1 MLSDGYKEKCN
12 ILIPYYRKQRLY
24 ATNEGKWQK
33 QWFYSDPTTNTPIC
47 STRTYCSL
55 EMQKGIFQDE
65 IYIFAAS
72 KLDKI
77 AEEKQDWEEMLTKE
91 STLLIDAMNRKQ
103 DQESADIIERML
115 LTMQNAKNYFY
126 YGEIAY
132 LLQSLKVFL
141 TDCKFVSESE
151 YDNLNEISAIFK
163 NELYDLCIYYL
174 YVYASFHED
183 EKLEYVLHNYDY
195 AHSKLIANQ
204 RFSVEVLI
212 RERKYH
218 EAQIQYLKILEKIKD
233 AGYDIQSLYIY
244 KNLTGLFVRFDKHIA
259 RQYCRNIMDLIKT
272 TDLSQGQKYMFH
284 VTLADL
290 YLLMSDYT
298 QSIELYQKALT
309 YSKTNLIRIY
319 SCLCFLYKI
328 QNLAIPL
335 EYCSS
340 EEYEKGDKVDWL
352 LYSYFKDYQ
361 NQEESKAIDY
371 LLKSVLPILT
381 HNDIIYY
388 EIVEKIIVDYC
399 KRRKAYKPMY
409 LLHEMKKIS

>member
-1 MLSDGYKEKCN
+1 MLSDEYKEKCN
-12 ILIPYYRKQRLY
+12 ILIPYYRKQRMF

-55 EMQKGIFQDE
+55 EMQKGVFQDE

>member
-1 MLSDGYKEKCN
+1 M
-12 ILIPYYRKQRLY
+12 QR
-24 ATNEGKWQK
+24 T
-33 QWFYSDPTTNTPIC
+33 I
-47 STRTYCSL
+47 
-55 EMQKGIFQDE
+55 
-65 IYIFAAS
+65 
-72 KLDKI
+72 
-77 AEEKQDWEEMLTKE
+77 
-91 STLLIDAMNRKQ
+91 
-103 DQESADIIERML
+103 
-115 LTMQNAKNYFY
+115 FY

>member
-115 LTMQNAKNYFY
+115 STMQNAKNYFY

-141 TDCKFVSESE
+141 TDRKFVSESE